1 MKPDTTATTRTR
13 PTHASARSFMR
24 RHGFGYFLIPWHER
38 TIRRA
43 LTGLDWRVTTVERI
57 DPQAV
62 WTINAYAEAKP
73 DASKPQLKRMIRKRM
88 KECGMLLETLEIG
101 AGTSGKRIQLSLISR
116 RDPPGRLT
124 LEQILA
130 EGVPED

>member
-1 MKPDTTATTRTR
+1 MADKSIPSPGNNR
-13 PTHASARSFMR
+13 ARSFLR
-24 RHGFGYFLIPWHER
+24 RHCICGLQIPWHER
-38 TIRRA
+38 VIRRA
-43 LTGLDWRVTTVERI
+43 LTGLNWRVTTVERI

-116 RDPPGRLT
+116 RDPPRRLT

>member
-1 MKPDTTATTRTR
+1 MADKSILP
-13 PTHASARSFMR
+13 PVCNSARSFVR
-24 RHGFGYFLIPWHER
+24 RHGICGFQIPWHER

-43 LTGLDWRVTTVERI
+43 LTGLDWNVTTVERI

-73 DASKPQLKRMIRKRM
+73 DATKPQLKRMIRKRM
-88 KECGMLLETLEIG
+88 KECGILLEALEIG
-101 AGTSGKRIQLSLISR
+101 AGTGGKRIQLSLISR
-116 RDPPGRLT
+116 RDPPRKLT
-124 LEQILA
+124 LEQVLQ